1 MALGLNKV
9 KIGRKIGMYV
19 VICGMLGAA
28 QFFMPVSLLLT
39 TLQLKVATK
48 PVSGDIVV
56 VGIDSD
62 SIRDVGRWPWP
73 REKQAELLR
82 AIDNANPKAVYIDI
96 VYQGATNA
104 ASDAALRQTFENMK
118 SPVTIA
124 ALATEDNDGKF
135 KTAFSHPDAVGN
147 TKTASIVLPY
157 FLGYVWSL
165 PYQVETSRGPIQS
178 FSASIAGANVSSN
191 AEYKLDLS
199 YDPESIDILSAS
211 DVLLDTSSTKMLAG
225 KKVVLGIVSRDQ
237 NDIHSMPG
245 WGERPGV
252 LFHTIGAESI
262 EAGIPAAIGF
272 YWFFGFASLLCITLL
287 TASALRFSSWILL
300 SGVIVIL
307 ATSTALTIFNIGN
320 DSLSALALLG
330 VTGIHIKRQK
340 IALLRSQRNAETG
353 YSDMAGYF
361 VKEVISN
368 SVFIAASFRIADTKR
383 GISQPETSPVVIK
396 EVGRRLSAI
405 IDERQLTH
413 NLEGQFLWESPTMAT
428 PLLAGHLEGL
438 KHLFALPLLIDGR
451 NIDIDI
457 FFGVDRDINSNIAVR
472 SKRALNASKEA
483 MADQSSFKI
492 ATTVALESQLQDKF
506 RDEFEAAANNG
517 DISVVFQAQKS
528 LATNIIT
535 SAEVC
540 LNWTHPA
547 HGQIP
552 TTMIVNMARKSRNIE
567 LISLLLC
574 KKALEYSKKFKT
586 HGANYRLSAKISAAA
601 LQSDDFHVRLLEMA
615 KNKDCDAKNITL
627 QIVDPQVAAAD
638 PKILAKIRM
647 LKSEGFS
654 IAIGNFGQTN
664 DDIDLLKAIKPNE
677 IVLARTF
684 SKELF
689 GSTSNRIYVDAAL
702 RIARAHNIVTIAEDV
717 EDRDILDELKSRG
730 CDKAQGK
737 IVGIPL
743 HFNDFLAGHIN
754 QLQDKTG

>member
-9 KIGRKIGMYV
+9 KIGRKIGLYI

-28 QFFMPVSLLLT
+28 QFFMPVSLILS
-39 TLQLKVATK
+39 TLQSRIAAK

-82 AIDNANPKAVYIDI
+82 AIDKANPKAVYIDLDYKG
-96 VYQGATNA
+96 VTNPYA
-104 ASDAALRQTFENMK
+104 DEALRLTLEKMK
-118 SPVTIA
+118 SPVTVA
-124 ALATEDNDGKF
+124 ALATENKNGKV
-135 KTAFSHPDAVGN
+135 KTIFSHPNAIGN
-147 TKTASIVLPY
+147 TESASVILHY
-157 FLGYVWSL
+157 LLGYVWSL
-165 PYQVETSRGPIQS
+165 PYRVETSRGSIKS
-178 FSASIAGANVSSN
+178 FSASIAGINDHSIAK
-191 AEYKLDLS
+191 YRLDLS
-199 YDPESIDILSAS
+199 FDPQSIKILSAN
-211 DVLLDTSSTKMLAG
+211 DVIRNTSSVKHLAG
-225 KKVVLGIVSRDQ
+225 KKVVVGITGLDQ

-245 WGERPGV
+245 WGEHPGV
-252 LFHTIGAESI
+252 LFHIIGAESI
-262 EAGIPAAIGF
+262 ANETPGAIGF
-272 YWFFGFASLLCITLL
+272 YWFFGFAALLCITLL

-300 SGVIVIL
+300 IGGIVTL
-307 ATSTALTIFNIGN
+307 ATSTVLTIFNIGN
-320 DSLSALALLG
+320 DPLPAIGLLLC
-330 VTGIHIKRQK
+330 TGIHVKRQK

-353 YSDMAGYF
+353 YSSMDGYF
-361 VKEVISN
+361 IEEVVSN
-368 SVFIAASFRIADTKR
+368 AIFIAASFRIADTKR
-383 GISQPETSPVVIK
+383 GISQTETNPVVMK
-396 EVGRRLSAI
+396 EIGRRLSAI

-413 NLEGQFLWESPTMAT
+413 NLEGQFLWESPAMAT

-451 NIDIDI
+451 NVDIDI
-457 FFGVDRDINSNIAVR
+457 FFGVDRDVNSNIAIR
-472 SKRALNASKEA
+472 SKRALKASREA
-483 MADQSSFKI
+483 MTDQSTFKI
-492 ATTVALESQLQDKF
+492 ATTLALENQLQNRF
-506 RDEFEAAANNG
+506 CDEFEVAANNG
-517 DISVVFQAQKS
+517 DIAVVFQAQKS
-528 LATNIIT
+528 LTTNIIT

-552 TTMIVNMARKSRNIE
+552 TTMIVNMARKSENIE

-574 KKALEYSKKFKT
+574 KKALEYSKKFKA

-601 LQSDDFHVRLLEMA
+601 LQSDDFHVRLLEMT

-638 PKILAKIRM
+638 PKILSKIRM